1 MPQVQHKKGL
11 RSLNWLNFFA
21 ADISTGV
28 GPFLAVFLTANQHWK
43 AAQIGIVLASMS
55 FAAVITQSFAGYV
68 VSRTTRKKVPI
79 VAASIV
85 MGLLSFSILFF
96 PSFA

>member
-1 MPQVQHKKGL
+1 MPQAQHKKGL

-55 FAAVITQSFAGYV
+55 FAAAAGAYLG
-68 VSRTTRKKVPI
+68 RCRRREQG
-79 VAASIV
+79 A
-85 MGLLSFSILFF
+85 
-96 PSFA
+96 